1 VGALGAA
8 AMAAQ
13 PATERTSASRRAKR
27 TIVLK
32 CSGSAAQRAS
42 ELWRHNSDGARTGQT
57 ESALRVAAVH
67 HAAVGSLE
75 GRTAL
80 ITGAA
85 RGIGRAT
92 AVRLARD
99 GAKIA
104 INYKGNTEAAA
115 EAKRLVEQTGS
126 TASLIRGDVSVDA
139 DAERVVKAA
148 LAFGEGRLDILVN
161 NAGITRDNLLI
172 RMSAEEWDAVLDL
185 NLRGAFLVT
194 KAAMRPM
201 MKQRGGRIVNVS
213 SVAGVAG
220 NAGQANYAAAKA
232 GLIGFTK
239 TVAREMASRNITCNA
254 VAPGFVPTDL
264 TNALLKQMEETIL
277 KQIPLGRF
285 GTVDDVAGAIAFL
298 ASDEAAYITGQV
310 IVVDGGMVT

>member
-1 VGALGAA
+1 MG
-8 AMAAQ
+8 
-13 PATERTSASRRAKR
+13 
-27 TIVLK
+27 
-32 CSGSAAQRAS
+32 
-42 ELWRHNSDGARTGQT
+42 
-57 ESALRVAAVH
+57 
-67 HAAVGSLE
+67 LE

-80 ITGAA
+80 ITGGG

-92 AVRLARD
+92 ALRLARE
-99 GAKIA
+99 GASIA
-104 INYKGNTEAAA
+104 INFKGNAAAA
-115 EAKRLVEQTGS
+115 EEAKKLVEDAGGKAALVQ
-126 TASLIRGDVSVDA
+126 GDVSA
-139 DAERVVKAA
+139 DGQADDVVKAA
-148 LAFGEGRLDILVN
+148 LAFGGGRLDILVN

-213 SVAGVAG
+213 SIAGVAG
-220 NAGQANYAAAKA
+220 NMGQANYAAAKA

-264 TNALLKQMEETIL
+264 TRDLLARMEQTIL
-277 KQIPLGRF
+277 PQIPLGRF
-285 GTVDDVAGAIAFL
+285 GTVEDVANAIAFL
-298 ASDEAAYITGQV
+298 ASDEASYITGQV
-310 IVVDGGMVT
+310 LVVDGGMVTA